1 MITVNSTILSY
12 NKINQVQ
19 EQIPIPSPDSYI
31 FEDKKSAQ
39 KLMPDLYDLDR
50 IEDDYIC
57 AQRNSTPILSSKNN
71 LRNNYFNSVLIEKSI
86 LNNYNTNKGPFKIM
100 QPNIYSNFEDDGI
113 ESIKDPKE
121 IRITNEKSSNKMKH
135 CEITPRDITIKQDKK
150 ETN

>member
-57 AQRNSTPILSSKNN
+57 AKRNSISILSSKN
-71 LRNNYFNSVLIEKSI
+71 K
-86 LNNYNTNKGPFKIM
+86 
-100 QPNIYSNFEDDGI
+100 
-113 ESIKDPKE
+113 
-121 IRITNEKSSNKMKH
+121 
-135 CEITPRDITIKQDKK
+135 
-150 ETN
+150 